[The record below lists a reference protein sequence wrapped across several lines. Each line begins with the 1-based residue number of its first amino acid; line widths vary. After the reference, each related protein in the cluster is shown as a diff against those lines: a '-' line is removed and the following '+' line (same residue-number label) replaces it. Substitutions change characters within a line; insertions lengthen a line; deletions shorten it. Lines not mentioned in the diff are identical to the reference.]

1 MKNLT
6 VKSKLIVVSS
16 ISILMVIGMWCAMAY
31 VVQSTASNITQ
42 VSAEQELSTMISDSM
57 SLLQIL
63 DAPGNDVLES
73 WDAQGERTKFKQYA
87 EDYAAQAKKLEEAL
101 RDNAPALKEYE
112 KTKQL
117 IVDMSTHANKVFD
130 QAQLK
135 VDAEKAADDPVARKA
150 SDEASSSMANMDQAF
165 SGAIKILR
173 DLEIAQREKIKTNL
187 EGTEVTNSFYMKL
200 SLVLLVVATIV
211 ILGMTLLVVRA
222 IARPLGNVAS
232 VLKQIAGGDLN
243 HSLEVQSKDELGQ
256 LTATAKEMIGYLQ
269 SKAVAASAIAAGD
282 LNSSV
287 AVVSEKDSLGRA
299 FVQMRDNLRQLI
311 NQIGNGSDRVASA
324 SAQIAGASDQSKQ
337 TSAVLARS
345 SEAITAT
352 VHEMAASIRQVA
364 GNAQTQSAAA
374 AETAASIT
382 QMVSSLKSIAHNTN
396 QLSGL
401 SSATEEAAKGGQQTL
416 ANAESSLQR
425 IGASVE
431 SAGSTINSLGGR
443 AESIGKIVETI
454 DDIADQ
460 TNLLALNAAI
470 EAARAGEHGL
480 GFAVV
485 ADEVRKLAERSARS
499 TREISELIEAIQKES
514 RAAVDQMED
523 SKKTVREYIND
534 TSVKESLTTIIGL
547 VEQMVSATQL
557 IESATTEQS
566 AGAEEVA
573 RATQNLTELTAEI
586 SAATDEQATGAAEVV
601 RSMEELRGVV
611 EQSVQ
616 MSNDLQESA
625 ESLYQQSDVLQGVVK
640 EFKVGAT
647 KANPVGA
654 ELSLIGAGV
663 ISRNGNHAPVQ

>member
-16 ISILMVIGMWCAMAY
+16 ISILLVIGMWCAMAY
-31 VVQSTASNITQ
+31 VVQSTSSNIYL
-42 VSAEQELSTMISDSM
+42 VSAEQERSTMISDAM
-57 SLLQIL
+57 SLLQIM

-73 WDAQGERTKFKQYA
+73 WDAAGERANLKKYA
-87 EDYAAQAKKLEEAL
+87 EDYAAQARKLEEGL
-101 RDNAPALKEYE
+101 KDNPAALKEFE
-112 KTKQL
+112 KTKPL
-117 IVDMSTHANKVFD
+117 IVDMTAHAKKVFD
-130 QAQLK
+130 AAQVK
-135 VDAEKAADDPVARKA
+135 VDAEKAGDDQVARKA
-150 SDEASSSMANMDQAF
+150 SDEASSSMANMDQSF
-165 SGAIKILR
+165 SAAIKILR
-173 DLEIAQREKIKTNL
+173 DLEIAQRAAIKTTL
-187 EGTEVTNSFYMKL
+187 ESTEATNSFYMKL
-200 SLVLLVVATIV
+200 SLFLLVMATIV
-211 ILGMTLLVVRA
+211 ILVMTLLVVRA
-222 IARPLGNVAS
+222 IARPLGEVAH

-243 HSLEVQSKDELGQ
+243 HTLEVKSRDELGE

-269 SKAVAASAIAAGD
+269 NKEAAASAIASGD
-282 LNSSV
+282 LQSKV
-287 AVVSEKDSLGRA
+287 VVVSEKDSLGKA
-299 FVQMRDNLRQLI
+299 FTQMSENLRHLI
-311 NQIGNGSDRVASA
+311 NQIGGGSDRVAST

-337 TSAVLARS
+337 TSSVLARS

-382 QMVSSLKSIAHNTN
+382 QMVSNLKSIAHNTN

-416 ANAESSLQR
+416 AKTESSLQR

-547 VEQMVSATQL
+547 VEQMVSATHL

-586 SAATDEQATGAAEVV
+586 SAATEEQATGAAEVV
-601 RSMEELRGVV
+601 RSMEQLRGVV

-640 EFKVGAT
+640 KFKVGGIE
-647 KANPVGA
+647 ANPVGA
-654 ELSLIGAGV
+654 EVSLISAGV
-663 ISRNGNHAPVQ
+663 ISRNGNHAPMR